1 VSRDSDTVPVL
12 RCIEVSQQNYVKGQ
26 SRRFRPHPTM
36 SALTPIT
43 TKPATRHDGRKGP
56 MCYGQIQF
64 TLMFAKAITFAHFP
78 AALVISAPN

>member
-1 VSRDSDTVPVL
+1 MRHNKIRAPM
-12 RCIEVSQQNYVKGQ
+12 SQMGQ
-26 SRRFRPHPTM
+26 SRRFGRTGPM
-36 SALTPIT
+36 SAIPPIT

-56 MCYGQIQF
+56 MCDGQIQF